1 MCVDTA
7 GSIPRAAFYS
17 GSSIGR
23 ATVSKTVGC
32 RFKACPERHAMY
44 SRGTAVQSIAGHLAA
59 KVPDAAAPA
68 RFTPVRQTECMGA
81 AYFLISFTF
90 PVECEEEIK
99 GYISENTKEPLEK
112 AILNCIRGV
121 MEDEDA

>member
-23 ATVSKTVGC
+23 AMVSKTVGC

-59 KVPDAAAPA
+59 KVPDAAAPTVLRLSVKLNA
-68 RFTPVRQTECMGA
+68 RVL
-81 AYFLISFTF
+81 LILIF
-90 PVECEEEIK
+90 
-99 GYISENTKEPLEK
+99 
-112 AILNCIRGV
+112 
-121 MEDEDA
+121 

>member
-23 ATVSKTVGC
+23 AMVSKTVGC

-68 RFTPVRQTECMGA
+68 RFTPVRQTECTGA
-81 AYFLISFTF
+81 AYIFDFQKQSHFVAAFLF
-90 PVECEEEIK
+90 
-99 GYISENTKEPLEK
+99 GEK
-112 AILNCIRGV
+112 RR
-121 MEDEDA
+121 

>member
-23 ATVSKTVGC
+23 AMVSKTVGC

-59 KVPDAAAPA
+59 KVPDAAA
-68 RFTPVRQTECMGA
+68 TSYCPVKADNGVA
-81 AYFLISFTF
+81 AYM
-90 PVECEEEIK
+90 
-99 GYISENTKEPLEK
+99 PL
-112 AILNCIRGV
+112 
-121 MEDEDA
+121 